1 MKRRKFL
8 AASTM
13 GALATATTLQAES
26 NLSQPVAKQEVLEL
40 RVYTMN
46 FGKSGPFQPYM
57 KETLVP
63 ALKRAGVKK
72 VMAFRETGKSQPGKV
87 YLLLAYASFD
97 HMLKAQAK
105 LAQDDMFKKA
115 SMEYRKIS
123 SANKVYTRY
132 NTYLMQAFSGMPEL
146 KEPTDARKLFEL
158 RIYEGHNDD
167 AVSRKVA
174 MFNDEELPVFLE
186 TGLDPVFFG
195 NLIAGPEMP
204 ALVYMVA
211 FDSME
216 ARDANWK
223 KFVDHPEWNRM
234 KVLPKYADSVSNII
248 RVFLEEI
255 EF

>member
-1 MKRRKFL
+1 MKRRKFI
-8 AASTM
+8 AASAI
-13 GALATATTLQAES
+13 GALATSTTLHA
-26 NLSQPVAKQEVLEL
+26 NADTPNAIADQEILEL

-46 FGKSGPFQPYM
+46 FGKSGPFRPYL
-57 KETLVP
+57 KDTLVP

-72 VMAFRETGKSQPGKV
+72 VVAFRETGMSQPSKM

-97 HMLKAQAK
+97 HMLKVQAK
-105 LAQDDMFKKA
+105 MQQDNVFKKA
-115 SMEYRKIS
+115 SSEYRKIP

-132 NTYLMQAFSGMPEL
+132 NTYLMQAFSAMPAL
-146 KEPTDARKLFEL
+146 KEPESARKLFEL

-167 AVSRKVA
+167 AVSRKVS

-195 NLIAGPEMP
+195 KLIAGPAMP

-248 RVFLEEI
+248 RVFLEEV
-255 EF
+255 EL

>member
-1 MKRRKFL
+1 
-8 AASTM
+8 
-13 GALATATTLQAES
+13 
-26 NLSQPVAKQEVLEL
+26 
-40 RVYTMN
+40 
-46 FGKSGPFQPYM
+46 
-57 KETLVP
+57 
-63 ALKRAGVKK
+63 
-72 VMAFRETGKSQPGKV
+72 
-87 YLLLAYASFD
+87 
-97 HMLKAQAK
+97 
-105 LAQDDMFKKA
+105 
-115 SMEYRKIS
+115 
-123 SANKVYTRY
+123 
-132 NTYLMQAFSGMPEL
+132 MQAFSGMPAL
-146 KEPTDARKLFEL
+146 KEPADARKLFEL

-195 NLIAGPEMP
+195 NLIAGPAMP

-255 EF
+255 EL

>member
-1 MKRRKFL
+1 MKRRKFI
-8 AASTM
+8 AASAI
-13 GALATATTLQAES
+13 GALASSTTLQANTKTLS
-26 NLSQPVAKQEVLEL
+26 NMAEQEILEL

-46 FGKSGPFQPYM
+46 FGKSGPFQPYV
-57 KETLVP
+57 KDTLVP

-72 VMAFRETGKSQPGKV
+72 VIAFREMGMSQPSKM

-97 HMLKAQAK
+97 HMLKAQNK
-105 LAQDDMFKKA
+105 LDQDNVFKKA
-115 SMEYRKIS
+115 SAAYRKIS

-132 NTYLMQAFSGMPEL
+132 NTYLMQAFSGMPAL
-146 KEPTDARKLFEL
+146 KEPEASRKLFEL

-167 AVSRKVA
+167 AVSRKVG

-204 ALVYMVA
+204 ALVYMIA

-248 RVFLEEI
+248 RVFLEEV
-255 EF
+255 EL